1 MSEKLIEL
9 VKDNATIGLLI
20 GSLLALSATF
30 GMSPMEFVEW
40 LLHLN
45 TNEFIR
51 LLSLLALFFLALFVA
66 WRREPKGKKNE
77 EAPANDSPP
86 VA

>member
-1 MSEKLIEL
+1 MSEKLVAL

-30 GMSPMEFVEW
+30 GMSPKEFVDW

-45 TNEFIR
+45 TNEFLR
-51 LLSLLALFFLALFVA
+51 LLSLLTLFFLALFVA
-66 WRREPKGKKNE
+66 WRREPKGKKDE
-77 EAPANDSPP
+77 EAPSDIPP